1 MWSIGRYCA
10 RMSEENVEILRRLLG
25 FWRERD
31 YSAIASLVHPD
42 AVVDVSRNVFN
53 PGVHHGLDG
62 FRHFVEQI
70 DEVWEDFEITPLE
83 FIDVGDNLVVANRIS
98 GKGRGSGVQAEMVL
112 FGVCTFREGK
122 IFRLTG
128 GFRDR
133 NEALNAAGLRE

>member
-1 MWSIGRYCA
+1 
-10 RMSEENVEILRRLLG
+10 MSQESVQVVQRLLG
-25 FWRERD
+25 FWRDRD
-31 YSAIASLVHPD
+31 YSAIAGLIHPD

-98 GKGRGSGVQAEMVL
+98 GKGRGSGVEVEMVL

-122 IFRLTG
+122 VLRLTG
-128 GFRDR
+128 GFRDQG
-133 NEALNAAGLRE
+133 EALEAAGLEDG